1 MYHIGRMNS
10 LPIHHIDEQGTWLKA
25 GPHKVLLPVS
35 EPLPAAAK
43 GDPLEVF
50 LYRNSQGEL
59 AATLKRP
66 KAQVGEFA
74 LLKVTAVTRHGAF
87 LDWGLD
93 KDVLVPYREQSE
105 PMRVGRSYVVKLDL
119 DSQWR
124 TVASARVERH
134 LKKAPVDLQEG
145 QEVDLLLWEFT
156 ELGAKVI
163 INHRYGGL
171 LYRDELLPGQ
181 RRGHRLK
188 GYVKRIREDHKID
201 VTLRRGGA
209 REVEAAAQILLDT
222 LDQKGFLALDD
233 HSSPLQI
240 KQALGMSKK
249 LFKKAVGGLYKDR
262 RIELVTGGI
271 RKKNRPGPPA
281 DG

>member
-1 MYHIGRMNS
+1 MFHVGRMNS
-10 LPIHHIDEQGTWLKA
+10 LPLHRIDEKGAWLKA
-25 GPHKVLLPVS
+25 GPHQVLLPAS
-35 EPLPAAAK
+35 EPLPAVTQ
-43 GDPLEVF
+43 GDRLEVF

-59 AATLKRP
+59 AATLQRP

-93 KDVLVPYREQSE
+93 KDVLVPYREQPE
-105 PMRVGRSYVVKLDL
+105 PMRVGRSYLVKLDL

-124 TVASARVERH
+124 TVASARIERH
-134 LKKAPVDLQEG
+134 LQKEPVDLQEG
-145 QEVDLLLWEFT
+145 QEVDMLLWEFT

-171 LYRDELLPGQ
+171 LYQDELMPGQ

-209 REVEAAAQILLDT
+209 RDVEEAAQTLLAA

-249 LFKKAVGGLYKDR
+249 LFKKAVGGLYKER
-262 RIELVTGGI
+262 RIEMVKGGI
-271 RKKNRPGPPA
+271 RKRN
-281 DG
+281 